1 MSQSN
6 RCGTWI
12 GISWFALL
20 LFLAA
25 VSFNPPAYGQ
35 VLYGSLV
42 GTVTDETGAV
52 VPGATISVTETE
64 TGQTREE
71 ISDQGG
77 RFSFVNLALGSYK
90 VTTTAKGF
98 RNVERSGLVITP
110 NVVSRIDFR
119 LEVGQAAET
128 VTVSADAVQ
137 LQTDKADT
145 HTELTSKS
153 IVDMPLGGFRNYQAL
168 IDLVPGATPST
179 FQNSLT
185 DTPGRAL
192 HTNINGGNA
201 QTNITQIDG
210 AESIN
215 VWLPHHVGYVVPA
228 EDVDVV
234 NVTTSAADADQ
245 GLAGAS
251 SITLVTKT
259 GSNEIHGSGFEFNN
273 NQHFNA
279 RNFFATDKPVAIYNN
294 YGATVG
300 GPILKNK
307 LFYFISFDGTNQKI
321 AANGFF
327 TVPTDDQK
335 NGNFSAYQGA
345 NFSTIYNP
353 FTGNADGTGRQPFAN
368 NIIPSSMIVPQAKAV
383 QAFFPEPNLPGV
395 ANNYYASGGPFL
407 NRYQTDAKLNWNR
420 NERHSIFVK
429 YGEMKAT
436 AGGNG
441 IFGVG

>member
-20 LFLAA
+20 LSLAA

-145 HTELTSKS
+145 HTELTSKG
-153 IVDMPLGGFRNYQAL
+153 IINMPLGGFRNYQSL

-192 HTNINGGNA
+192 RTNINGGNA

-234 NVTTSAADADQ
+234 NITTSASDADQ
-245 GLAGAS
+245 GLAGVSA
-251 SITLVTKT
+251 ITLVTKSGT
-259 GSNEIHGSGFEFNN
+259 NDIHGSAFEFNN
-273 NQHFNA
+273 NQHLDA
-279 RNFFATDKPVAIYNN
+279 RNFFATDKPVSIYNN
-294 YGATVG
+294 YGGTMG
-300 GPILKNK
+300 GAIKKNK
-307 LFYFISFDGTNQKI
+307 LFYFGSFDGTNQKI
-321 AANGFF
+321 ASNGFF
-327 TVPTDDQK
+327 TVPTADQES
-335 NGNFSAYQGA
+335 GNFSSYLSGPNAT
-345 NFSTIYNP
+345 TIYNP
-353 FTGNADGTGRQPFAN
+353 FTGNPDGSGRQPFPN
-368 NIIPSSMIVPQAKAV
+368 NVIPASMISPIAQKV
-383 QAFFPEPNLPGV
+383 QSYFPAANIPGTIV
-395 ANNYYASGGPFL
+395 NNYY
-407 NRYQTDAKLNWNR
+407 
-420 NERHSIFVK
+420 
-429 YGEMKAT
+429 
-436 AGGNG
+436 
-441 IFGVG
+441 